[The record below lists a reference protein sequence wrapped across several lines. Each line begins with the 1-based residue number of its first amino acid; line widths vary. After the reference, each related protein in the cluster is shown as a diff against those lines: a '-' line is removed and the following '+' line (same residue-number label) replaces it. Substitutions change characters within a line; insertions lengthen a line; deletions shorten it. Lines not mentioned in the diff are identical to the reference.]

1 MFVSRYLNNALNSVD
16 EQALRLIHNGYKLL
30 SDRILE
36 DNKPKKTLHIKEYR
50 ITNNLKFSNS
60 KQVYH

>member
-16 EQALRLIHNGYKLL
+16 EQALRLIHNDYKLL

-36 DNKPKKTLHIKEYR
+36 DNKPKKYCT
-50 ITNNLKFSNS
+50 S
-60 KQVYH
+60 KNIESLTI

>member
-16 EQALRLIHNGYKLL
+16 EQALRLIHNDYKLL

-36 DNKPKKTLHIKEYR
+36 DNKPKKNIAHQR
-50 ITNNLKFSNS
+50 ISN
-60 KQVYH
+60 H